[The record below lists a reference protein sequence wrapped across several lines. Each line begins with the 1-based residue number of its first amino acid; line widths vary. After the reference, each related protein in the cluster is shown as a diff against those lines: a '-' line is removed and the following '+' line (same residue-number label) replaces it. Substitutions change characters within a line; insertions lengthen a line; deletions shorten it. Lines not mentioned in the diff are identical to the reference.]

1 MSETAYFLGID
12 SGLTVTKAVIF
23 DVDGHEV
30 AAGTV
35 RLEQDTPHPRWVE
48 RDMMTVWDACQ
59 QVIRQA
65 LDLAGLEGS
74 AIAGIGVTAHG
85 DGLYL
90 VDEALKPV
98 RPGILSLDTRAYDVI
113 REWRQGDLLSRALAL
128 TGQHPHASAPS
139 ALLAWLRRHE
149 PANYRRIR
157 WVLTCKD
164 WIRLQLTGQIATDIT
179 EASVSFTDVNTQRYN
194 PDILQLYGIAE
205 LADCL
210 PPAYLSTDIVGQVT
224 ADVAE
229 ATGLRAGTPVVAGMH
244 DVDASAIGAGCS
256 QPGQLSMTAGTYSI
270 NQIISDAPVVDERW
284 MCRNFVTYGRW
295 MNMSISPA
303 SATNLDWFVR
313 ELYQGGRMQADAAG
327 EPVYARINREIEAII
342 DQPID
347 VFFLPF
353 IFGSPHSDQATAGF
367 FGLRGWH
374 TTAHMLRAVFEGVAF
389 NHRTHIDALRS
400 AFAVREVRVT
410 GGASRSSL
418 WCQIFAGTFGL
429 PVVTTQTAET
439 GALGTAICAGLGT
452 GHYASLDDAIARMVQ
467 NVEAYMPVPDQQA
480 QLTRAYEDYMAIV
493 DALMPVWARLDRS

>member
-23 DVDGHEV
+23 DGDGHEV
-30 AAGTV
+30 AADTV

-65 LDLAGLEGS
+65 LERAGIDGS

-90 VDEALKPV
+90 VDESLQPV

-113 REWRQGDLLSRALAL
+113 RQWHQQDLLPSALAL

-139 ALLAWLRRHE
+139 ALLAWIKRSE
-149 PANYRRIR
+149 PENYQRIR

-210 PPAYLSTDIVGQVT
+210 PPAHTPTTIVGHVT
-224 ADVAE
+224 PQAA
-229 ATGLRAGTPVVAGMH
+229 ALTGLLAGTPVVAGMH

-270 NQIISDAPVVDERW
+270 NQVISDASLVDERW

-313 ELYQGGRMQADAAG
+313 ELYQGGSMQADAAG
-327 EPVYARINREIEAII
+327 ESVYARINREVESVI
-342 DQPID
+342 DEPVD

-353 IFGSPHSDQATAGF
+353 IFGSPHSDQASAGF
-367 FGLRGWH
+367 FGLHGWH

-389 NHRTHIDALRS
+389 NHKTHIDALRS

-410 GGASRSSL
+410 GGASRSPL
-418 WCQIFAGTFGL
+418 WCQIFADTFDL
-429 PVVTTQTAET
+429 PVVTTKTAET
-439 GALGTAICAGLGT
+439 GALGTAIGAAIGT
-452 GHYASLDDAIARMVQ
+452 GYYASLDEAIAYTVHSVNVYQPDPDKVQ
-467 NVEAYMPVPDQQA
+467 
-480 QLTRAYEDYMAIV
+480 QLARAYEDYMALV
-493 DALMPVWARLDRS
+493 QALMPVWARMDRS